1 MNKYKLIIPIVLTFI
16 IISLLPV
23 SIASTGTYVIVEN
36 GLPAGTQWEYI
47 NNGINYTTTN
57 NVVWT
62 NGIDIFY
69 PVYDYTM
76 SVHLVGNTYYLNY
89 TQGNAQGFTIQK
101 LIPYGVITL
110 LIIAPI
116 AIAVVIKRRNNEE

>member
-23 SIASTGTYVIVEN
+23 SSANTGVYVIVEN

-116 AIAVVIKRRNNEE
+116 AIALVIKRRNNEE

>member
-1 MNKYKLIIPIVLTFI
+1 MNKLIIPIVLAFI

-23 SIASTGTYVIVEN
+23 SSANTGVYVIVEN

-76 SVHLVGNTYYLNY
+76 TVHLVGNTYYLNY

>member
-23 SIASTGTYVIVEN
+23 SSANTGVYVIVEN
-36 GLPAGTQWEYI
+36 GLPAGTQWTYI

>member
-1 MNKYKLIIPIVLTFI
+1 M
-16 IISLLPV
+16 PV
-23 SIASTGTYVIVEN
+23 SIASNGTYVIVEN

-76 SVHLVGNTYYLNY
+76 TVHLVGNTYYLNY
-89 TQGNAQGFTIQK
+89 TQGNSQGFTIQK